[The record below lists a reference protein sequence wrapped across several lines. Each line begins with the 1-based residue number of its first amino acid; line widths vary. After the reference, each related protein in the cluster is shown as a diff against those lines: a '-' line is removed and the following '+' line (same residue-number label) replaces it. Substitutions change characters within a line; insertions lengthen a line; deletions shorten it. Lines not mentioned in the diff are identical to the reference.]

1 MPTIKFSELMV
12 VFLNSLYYLFH
23 ILRRLE
29 MDGPRVAA
37 MAQKYAQARFSLFSI
52 CFLLDFC
59 PCTQHLRD
67 IAGFFSNI
75 VPTQSKNMK
84 NDHCSLSFYKG
95 IKFFPD
101 FSILLLY
108 QTSLCSL
115 LARTELF
122 AHSK

>member
-1 MPTIKFSELMV
+1 MV

-29 MDGPRVAA
+29 LNGPRVDE
-37 MAQKYAQARFSLFSI
+37 MAQKYAQARFSLCFHSAFSWI
-52 CFLLDFC
+52 FT
-59 PCTQHLRD
+59 CTQYLMD
-67 IAGFFSNI
+67 ISGFFSNI

-84 NDHCSLSFYKG
+84 YDHCSLSFYKG

-101 FSILLLY
+101 FSIILLH

-122 AHSK
+122 SHSK